1 MYEMVEANWLLILLA
16 FLIGL
21 AIAWYIFN
29 VRRRTRVTA
38 DRRDVLDEGAARAQR
53 NQAFLDAPTRP
64 VDGNTSAGR
73 SSSEPNTVRPST
85 EPSTTEPPGTASI
98 PTPGAVFGAETIV
111 NLAAGT
117 PGVIG
122 RAEQEEAN
130 SSIQRDSEDIAAAT
144 PATDSHEV
152 GLSPQVAP
160 AVAAGEDE
168 LTRLKGVGPKLA
180 AQLKEMG
187 ITRLDQIAS
196 WDDAT
201 IDRIDAQ
208 LGRFQ
213 GRIRRDEWV
222 TQARLLSSG
231 DQAEYETKFG
241 RL

>member
-1 MYEMVEANWLLILLA
+1 MYELVEANWLLILIA

-21 AIAWYIFN
+21 AIAWYVFN

-38 DRRDVLDEGAARAQR
+38 DRRDVLDEGASPARR

-64 VDGNTSAGR
+64 LDKMADLGPKIGDG
-73 SSSEPNTVRPST
+73 PIPVRPVAD
-85 EPSTTEPPGTASI
+85 PPGTASI
-98 PTPGAVFGAETIV
+98 PTPGAVAGGETIA

-117 PGVIG
+117 PAVIS
-122 RAEQEEAN
+122 RAEQEEAAAAT
-130 SSIQRDSEDIAAAT
+130 RHDSEDIAAAVT
-144 PATDSHEV
+144 PAVDPENAGIAPV
-152 GLSPQVAP
+152 VAP
-160 AVAAGEDE
+160 ASDGRHDE

-180 AQLKEMG
+180 AQLQELG
-187 ITRLDQIAS
+187 VTRFDQIAA

-213 GRIRRDEWV
+213 GRIRRDDWV
-222 TQARLLSSG
+222 TQARLLSNG
-231 DQAEYETKFG
+231 DEAGYEAKFG

>member
-1 MYEMVEANWLLILLA
+1 MYELVEANWLLILLA

-53 NQAFLDAPTRP
+53 NQAFLDAPNRP
-64 VDGNTSAGR
+64 VDDHADLSR
-73 SSSEPNTVRPST
+73 KISSEPIAVRPVA
-85 EPSTTEPPGTASI
+85 EPPGTTSL
-98 PTPGAVFGAETIV
+98 PTPGSILGAETIV

-117 PGVIG
+117 PAVIG
-122 RAEQEEAN
+122 LAEQEETDAATHK
-130 SSIQRDSEDIAAAT
+130 DSDDILAAA
-144 PATDSHEV
+144 PAADVEEV
-152 GLSPQVAP
+152 GISPVVAP
-160 AVAAGEDE
+160 AIPDSEDE

-180 AQLKEMG
+180 AQLKELG
-187 ITRLDQIAS
+187 VTRFDQIAA
-196 WDDAT
+196 WDEAT
-201 IDRIDAQ
+201 INRIDAQ

>member
-29 VRRRTRVTA
+29 VRRKTRVTA
-38 DRRDVLDEGAARAQR
+38 DRRDVLDEGAARARR
-53 NQAFLDAPTRP
+53 NQALLDAPP
-64 VDGNTSAGR
+64 R
-73 SSSEPNTVRPST
+73 SGDDNPEISRKTST
-85 EPSTTEPPGTASI
+85 EPIAVRPIAEPPGTASI
-98 PTPGAVFGAETIV
+98 PTPGAVLGAETIV
-111 NLAAGT
+111 NLAAGA
-117 PGVIG
+117 PAVIG

-130 SSIQRDSEDIAAAT
+130 ASTRDDTDDTLAAA
-144 PATDSHEV
+144 PAADTEEV
-152 GLSPQVAP
+152 SIGPVVAP
-160 AVAAGEDE
+160 VDPAGEDE

-180 AQLKEMG
+180 AQLRGMG
-187 ITRLDQIAS
+187 ITRLDQIAA
-196 WDDAT
+196 WDDAA

-231 DQAEYETKFG
+231 DQALYEARFG

>member
-29 VRRRTRVTA
+29 VRRKTRVTA

-64 VDGNTSAGR
+64 VDDHSDLGR
-73 SSSEPNTVRPST
+73 KIGGEPIAVRPVA
-85 EPSTTEPPGTASI
+85 EPPGTASI
-98 PTPGAVFGAETIV
+98 PTPGAVSSAETIV

-117 PGVIG
+117 PSVIG
-122 RAEQEEAN
+122 RAEQEEADAATHK
-130 SSIQRDSEDIAAAT
+130 DSEDILAAA
-144 PATDSHEV
+144 PAAEAEEV
-152 GLSPQVAP
+152 GIAPVVAP
-160 AVAAGEDE
+160 ADPFAEDE
-168 LTRLKGVGPKLA
+168 LTRMKGIGPKLA
-180 AQLKEMG
+180 AQLKELG
-187 ITRLDQIAS
+187 ITRFDQIAA

-201 IDRIDAQ
+201 IDRIDAA

-213 GRIRRDEWV
+213 GRIRRDDWV
-222 TQARLLSSG
+222 TQARLLSTG
-231 DQAEYETKFG
+231 EQAEYEAKFG